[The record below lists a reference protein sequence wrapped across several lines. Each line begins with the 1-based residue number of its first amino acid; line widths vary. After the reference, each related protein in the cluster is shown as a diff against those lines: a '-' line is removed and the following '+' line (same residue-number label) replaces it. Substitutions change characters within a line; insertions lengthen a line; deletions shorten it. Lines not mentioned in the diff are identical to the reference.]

1 MTSMQADM
9 TRSELNWREHAIRL
23 RARTLKRLTL
33 EEARELLALD
43 EVRKERGWDDEA
55 RSSALGWER

>member
-1 MTSMQADM
+1 M
-9 TRSELNWREHAIRL
+9 TRAQIDWREHAIRL

-43 EVRKERGWDDEA
+43 EVRKEK
-55 RSSALGWER
+55 GWENANEDA